1 MFERIVLAFG
11 DGLRHLL
18 LDHPLVPGVGG
29 THPPVPPTTTT
40 ERGDESP
47 ILRYL
52 PLLALL
58 AIFWPVLLT
67 LVAASVSASAW
78 LFWLCVGSAFG
89 VLQLAYVLYNF
100 AMIVWDVSALTLLK
114 TFAMLRSI
122 ARHYY
127 YKFGGGS
134 SLRGGRERHGASNRR
149 RKEWREEVDGASS
162 YEEYCRIELLEPGRR
177 PGDDDRAAD
186 RPQVDANMPPRR
198 TTYAASPA
206 SIPEKSPFG
215 LRLRKRIA
223 PSSPPT
229 GGGDVAD
236 SHPPGSPIR
245 KIQSSRDFNEG
256 TPSSTPSSR
265 VGPSLRRVSSGAP
278 LLGRS
283 GADGIDALN
292 RDAEWRRV
300 VREDLGMTGEM
311 MIATLA
317 RLREARAQASSM
329 NNNDDRIGDASSG
342 GDGNDQQWGED
353 HSSSLKTLLSGIVKR
368 NHLSVDDFLMEDARS
383 VAERGQHSLMR
394 ETRDTIDGYGEEVE
408 RCIEWVASGTVHLGG
423 GGGGGS
429 GDLPSS
435 EPARRT
441 GDDGNNGRAGNV
453 TPEQIMQRQRDELS
467 KRYTLFKRM
476 KQNMGHTALMLSG
489 GGAQAMYH
497 LGTIK
502 ALVESALYEHIHVI
516 SGTSGGR

>member
-1 MFERIVLAFG
+1 MFERIVSALGA
-11 DGLRHLL
+11 L
-18 LDHPLVPGVGG
+18 
-29 THPPVPPTTTT
+29 PPTSPNMTK

-52 PLLALL
+52 PLLVLL

-100 AMIVWDVSALTLLK
+100 AMIIWDVSALTLLK

-122 ARHYY
+122 VRHYY
-127 YKFGGGS
+127 YKFGGGNS
-134 SLRGGRERHGASNRR
+134 GLRGGGRERHDGTSNRR

-162 YEEYCRIELLEPGRR
+162 YDEYSRIELLEPRRR
-177 PGDDDRAAD
+177 PGDDDGAAD
-186 RPQVDANMPPRR
+186 R
-198 TTYAASPA
+198 SPVEAISAGSSA
-206 SIPEKSPFG
+206 SIPVKSPVG
-215 LRLRKRIA
+215 LRFRKRIA

-229 GGGDVAD
+229 RDGASVAN
-236 SHPPGSPIR
+236 SPGSPIR
-245 KIQSSRDFNEG
+245 KIQSSQDFNEG
-256 TPSSTPSSR
+256 PSSTPSQA
-265 VGPSLRRVSSGAP
+265 PSLRRVSSVALFGK
-278 LLGRS
+278 S
-283 GADGIDALN
+283 SVDEIDALN
-292 RDAEWRRV
+292 YDAEWRRV

-311 MIATLA
+311 MMTTLA
-317 RLREARAQASSM
+317 RLREARAHASSM
-329 NNNDDRIGDASSG
+329 NLNNIRIGDASG
-342 GDGNDQQWGED
+342 GDGNDQQRED

-368 NHLSVDDFLMEDARS
+368 NHLSVDDFLMEDSRS

-394 ETRDTIDGYGEEVE
+394 ETRETIDGYGEEVE
-408 RCIEWVASGTVHLGG
+408 RCIEWVASGTVYLGGGGG

-429 GDLPSS
+429 GDPRPSES
-435 EPARRT
+435 SRRT
-441 GDDGNNGRAGNV
+441 SDDGNNGRAGNI

-502 ALVESALYEHIHVI
+502 ALVESKLYEHIHVI